1 MNQTLSAIERMAEAI
16 ERTMLAVIP
25 PLVVVVLVVMLIA
38 AVIGA

>member
-1 MNQTLSAIERMAEAI
+1 VKIAISAIERMAEAI

-25 PLVVVVLVVMLIA
+25 PLVVAIFCILVLA

>member
-1 MNQTLSAIERMAEAI
+1 MKQTLLSIERMAEAI

-25 PLVVVVLVVMLIA
+25 PLVVAIFCILVLA